1 MSWSPPGGS
10 LANNTQ
16 SMGRE
21 ITDALP
27 HQPRT
32 GRALYVDMN
41 SFFASVEQE
50 IKPKL
55 RGQPVGVCPFI
66 NDATC
71 VIAASV
77 EAKRYGVKTGTSVRD
92 ARRLCPHIH
101 LISDDPSVYRLYHRR
116 IVEAL
121 ETTRCRVNI
130 KSIDEAFLEL
140 PYDLQENAQQMAL
153 QIKKRIREVG
163 SQLNCSIGIASNLFL
178 AKMGTKL
185 FKPNGLVEIRTED
198 LEAYYA
204 LLSLTDLYGIS
215 WRMARRLE
223 AIGIKTPVAFYQAPY
238 ALLKRYF
245 GVNGERWYLRLRGYE
260 VDNRPT
266 TRRIIGHQTTVVPD
280 PATTRSEVLG
290 VASQLCYKAAVRL
303 RAAALAA
310 QSIHVALRFT
320 DRSYW
325 SRTLRTHAPF
335 WDSRTFFTHTATVL
349 AAWTPQKPVRLIS
362 VSGFDLLPQSALT
375 MPLFDPPTHPEQLS
389 RAIDEIEARFGR
401 HTIAPAN
408 QLLSTRVT
416 DRVGFGNAGQMAVEL
431 KASA

>member
-1 MSWSPPGGS
+1 
-10 LANNTQ
+10 
-16 SMGRE
+16 MGRE
-21 ITDALP
+21 ITDVLP
-27 HQPRT
+27 RQPRA

-50 IKPKL
+50 IKPEL

-77 EAKRYGVKTGTSVRD
+77 EAKRYGIKTGTSVRD

-101 LISDDPSVYRLYHRR
+101 LISDDPSIYRLYHRR
-116 IVEAL
+116 IVDAL
-121 ETTRCRVNI
+121 EATRCRVSV

-140 PYDLQENAQQMAL
+140 PHDLQEDAHQVAR
-153 QIKKRIREVG
+153 QIKQRIREVG
-163 SQLNCSIGIASNLFL
+163 SQLTCSIGIASNLFL
-178 AKMGTKL
+178 AKMGTRL

-204 LLSLTDLYGIS
+204 LLALTDLYGIS

-223 AIGIKTPVAFYQAPY
+223 VIGIKTPLAFYQAPY
-238 ALLKRYF
+238 ALLKRHF

-303 RAAALAA
+303 RAATLAA
-310 QSIHVALRFT
+310 QSIQVTLRFT

-325 SRTLRTHAPF
+325 TRTLRTHAPF

-349 AAWTPQKPVRLIS
+349 RAWTPQKPVRLVS

-375 MPLFDPPTHPEQLS
+375 VPLFDAPTRPEQLS

-401 HTIAPAN
+401 HAITPAN

-416 DRVGFGNAGQMAVEL
+416 DRVGFGNAGQVAVEL
-431 KASA
+431 K